1 LHPDRIMEKWLPEF
15 KKDKSA
21 PLRDGAQIVESMTD
35 RDKKAL
41 AFMQLLTVHM
51 LDIQLHVQQE
61 VISEKLDSILRVLS
75 IQVAEGASITER
87 VRLLS
92 LAGLDNVTIAEVLN
106 TSPAT
111 IRSLASRSR
120 ARGK

>member
-1 LHPDRIMEKWLPEF
+1 MEKWLPEF